1 MFDNPDDAPL
11 LIDFILVP
19 EFSLMAFTSAIE
31 PLRASNRLSDRELY
45 KWRILSPGGG
55 MVSASNGVEVST
67 TAVCTYDTRSKLI
80 FVVSGL
86 EIGLFEDERLSGHL
100 RRASRQGAM
109 IGALC
114 SGSHLL
120 ARAGLLANRRCTIHW
135 ENLTSFSEEFPEIE
149 VSSDL
154 YEIDRDRITCSG
166 GTAALDMMLYLI
178 SRQHGEMLAN
188 QVSEQFIHD
197 RIREPHDHQRM
208 ELRTRIGVS
217 HPKLIIAISQMEAN
231 LEEPI
236 SQTEL
241 ASFSDISTRQ
251 MERLFRKYLNN
262 TPTRYYLMLRL
273 QRARGLL
280 LQTSMSILSVALACG
295 FVSASHF
302 SKCYREYY
310 GKTPRAERSNRLEQK
325 DVLTT
330 TALAFTG

>member
-120 ARAGLLANRRCTIHW
+120 ARAGL
-135 ENLTSFSEEFPEIE
+135 
-149 VSSDL
+149 
-154 YEIDRDRITCSG
+154 
-166 GTAALDMMLYLI
+166 
-178 SRQHGEMLAN
+178 
-188 QVSEQFIHD
+188 
-197 RIREPHDHQRM
+197 
-208 ELRTRIGVS
+208 
-217 HPKLIIAISQMEAN
+217 
-231 LEEPI
+231 
-236 SQTEL
+236 
-241 ASFSDISTRQ
+241 
-251 MERLFRKYLNN
+251 
-262 TPTRYYLMLRL
+262 
-273 QRARGLL
+273 
-280 LQTSMSILSVALACG
+280 
-295 FVSASHF
+295 
-302 SKCYREYY
+302 
-310 GKTPRAERSNRLEQK
+310 
-325 DVLTT
+325 
-330 TALAFTG
+330 FTGKILLVLAKSFQK